1 MFSEMV
7 IDSFSYRYGFN
18 YLHHYINKIN
28 VILFNDGEIAITD
41 MCFVLS
47 LPLRD
52 MYLKEHPQIVVE

>member
-1 MFSEMV
+1 MV
-7 IDSFSYRYGFN
+7 IDGFSYRYCFN

-28 VILFNDGEIAITD
+28 VILFNEEEIAITD
-41 MCFVLS
+41 VCFVLS